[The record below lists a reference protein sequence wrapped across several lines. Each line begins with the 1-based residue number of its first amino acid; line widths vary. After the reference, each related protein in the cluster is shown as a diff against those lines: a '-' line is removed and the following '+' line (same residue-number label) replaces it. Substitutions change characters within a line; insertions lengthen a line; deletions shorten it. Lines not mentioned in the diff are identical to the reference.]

1 MPAADNGADAKTPTA
16 AINHHR
22 QRHFGGA
29 HLDTAPIAQASRLQV
44 AAASRGQ
51 VQPAGRGGPANP
63 PPGRLR
69 YHSGQSQDALPP
81 ARNRS
86 PRRRRIVKQAAAWE
100 VVATLTPTQMTK
112 TARFSYWFIAITILV
127 VGWLHL
133 AMPLLSA
140 LFSYLL
146 LSKLRFAGDRKWV
159 PVLIFAVLVFGI
171 GYGLQRFARQTV
183 HALPEILEKTVP
195 TVITWAEQQ
204 QIDLPFTDY
213 ESLKAMA
220 MDAAK
225 ETKNVSSMANAA
237 RIATTQFVFL
247 IIGCVVAVSIFLNAQ
262 MVLDRASHRVKNN
275 LYAACA
281 DDIGQ
286 RFRGFYHSFV
296 TVMGAQIII
305 SGINTA
311 LTSAFVL
318 AMSLPHA
325 VVIIG
330 VTFFCGLLPVIGNL
344 ISNTVIVAISFTIS
358 PKVALAALVFL
369 VVIHKLEYFLNSK
382 IIGDRIKNPIW
393 LTLLG
398 LILGEKLMGIPGMI
412 LAPVVLNY
420 LKVETSKIEVGSP
433 PKEDSSPPNRV
444 VV

>member
-1 MPAADNGADAKTPTA
+1 
-16 AINHHR
+16 
-22 QRHFGGA
+22 
-29 HLDTAPIAQASRLQV
+29 
-44 AAASRGQ
+44 
-51 VQPAGRGGPANP
+51 
-63 PPGRLR
+63 
-69 YHSGQSQDALPP
+69 
-81 ARNRS
+81 
-86 PRRRRIVKQAAAWE
+86 
-100 VVATLTPTQMTK
+100 MTK
-112 TARFSYWFIAITILV
+112 TARFSYWFIAMTILL

-133 AMPLLSA
+133 AMPLLAA

-146 LSKLRFAGDRKWV
+146 LSRLAFAGERKWV
-159 PVLIFAVLVFGI
+159 SVMIFIILFFGI
-171 GYGLQRFARQTV
+171 AYGLGHFTNRTA

-195 TVITWAEQQ
+195 TVIAWAEQKK
-204 QIDLPFTDY
+204 IDLPFTDY
-213 ESLKAMA
+213 ESLKEMA

-225 ETKNVSSMANAA
+225 EAKNVTYVANAA

-262 MVLDRASHRVKNN
+262 VVLDRAAHGVKNN

-281 DDIGQ
+281 DEIVQ

-296 TVMGAQIII
+296 TVMGAQIVI
-305 SGINTA
+305 SAINTM
-311 LTSAFVL
+311 LTSIFVL
-318 AMSLPHA
+318 AVSLPHA

-330 VTFFCGLLPVIGNL
+330 ATFFCGLLPLIGNL

-358 PKVALAALVFL
+358 PKMALAALVFL

-382 IIGDRIKNPIW
+382 IIGDRIKNPVW

-420 LKVETSKIEVGSP
+420 LKVEASKIEVGARA
-433 PKEDSSPPNRV
+433 KEDSSPPDRAV
-444 VV
+444 A